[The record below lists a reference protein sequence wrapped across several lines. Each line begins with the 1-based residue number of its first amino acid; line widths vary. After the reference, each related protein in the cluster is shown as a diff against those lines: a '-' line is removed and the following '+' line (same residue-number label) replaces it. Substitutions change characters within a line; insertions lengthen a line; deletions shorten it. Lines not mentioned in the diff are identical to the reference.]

1 MVAGNKYGKS
11 FNTWKIIDGERFHI
25 FKCVYVGDQP
35 RVKEL
40 EAKITELETEI
51 QNSHDRVAA
60 LEEQL
65 KTVGVKIEEHKGV
78 VKGREEEAIQ
88 KAEKAQEL
96 QQEVVETEEANL
108 KASEEVESKSS
119 SWWGMK
125 S

>member
-1 MVAGNKYGKS
+1 M
-11 FNTWKIIDGERFHI
+11 
-25 FKCVYVGDQP
+25 
-35 RVKEL
+35 KEL
-40 EAKITELETEI
+40 EAKITELETEL
-51 QNSHDRVAA
+51 QNSHDRVAD

-65 KTVGVKIEEHKGV
+65 RTVGGKIEEHKSV

-108 KASEEVESKSS
+108 KESEEIQSKSS